1 MLVLAVETATDL
13 SGCALVDETG
23 LLAEVRLLMGR
34 RHAESVAPQMRFVC
48 EQAGVSFSDVDA
60 VAVDVGPGLYTGLRV
75 GLAAAQA
82 LAFALDVGVAEVSS
96 LEALA
101 CGAGSTRGAGTHS
114 RCVLSVLD
122 ARRGEVFWA
131 WSSVTANNEVEEL
144 SRPSVG
150 APQVLAEQI
159 AERASARLDG
169 AKAEPDAPPQ
179 GGAPSEGGMPPV
191 ARGELSGNEVM
202 SSGGG
207 APPHGCEPI
216 LLVGEG
222 ALRYADLL
230 NVPPHTE
237 LAAAELS
244 FPSPAVVALLGRV
257 RAVAGDVVSPE
268 AVQPV
273 YLRSHDAVLPA
284 SSSAAPSS
292 AASRRG

>member
-13 SGCALVDETG
+13 SGCALADETG

-34 RHAESVAPQMRFVC
+34 RHAESLAPQMRFVC

-60 VAVDVGPGLYTGLRV
+60 VAVDVGPGLYTGLRA

-96 LEALA
+96 LEVLA
-101 CGAGSTRGAGTHS
+101 SGAVSTWSSETHYG
-114 RCVLSVLD
+114 CVLSVLD

-131 WSSVTANNEVEEL
+131 WSSVTANNEVAEL

-150 APQVLAEQI
+150 APQILAEHI
-159 AERASARLDG
+159 AERASAQLG
-169 AKAEPDAPPQ
+169 VQLGEAPAEVDAPLQ
-179 GGAPSEGGMPPV
+179 GRVLAEGGASSGAPS
-191 ARGELSGNEVM
+191 GETSGIEEVP
-202 SSGGG
+202 SGGEV
-207 APPHGCEPI
+207 PPQGCEPI

-230 NVPPHTE
+230 TASPHTE

-268 AVQPV
+268 AVKPV
-273 YLRSHDAVLPA
+273 YLRSHDAVP
-284 SSSAAPSS
+284 SAVRSVDP
-292 AASRRG
+292 

>member
-13 SGCALVDETG
+13 SGCALADETG

-34 RHAESVAPQMRFVC
+34 RHAESLAPQMRFVC
-48 EQAGVSFSDVDA
+48 EQAGVSFSDIDA
-60 VAVDVGPGLYTGLRV
+60 VAVDVGPGLYTGLRA

-96 LEALA
+96 LEVLA
-101 CGAGSTRGAGTHS
+101 CGAASTWSSGT
-114 RCVLSVLD
+114 RYGCVLSVLD

-131 WSSVTANNEVEEL
+131 WSSVTANNEAAEL

-150 APQVLAEQI
+150 APQILAEQI
-159 AERASARLDG
+159 AERAPAQMG
-169 AKAEPDAPPQ
+169 EAPAEVDAPPQ
-179 GGAPSEGGMPPV
+179 GRVLAEGGAPSG
-191 ARGELSGNEVM
+191 AASGEMSGIGEVF
-202 SSGGG
+202 SGGE
-207 APPHGCEPI
+207 APSQGCEPI

-230 NVPPHTE
+230 TALPHTE

-273 YLRSHDAVLPA
+273 YLRSHDAVP
-284 SSSAAPSS
+284 SAARS
-292 AASRRG
+292 AGP

>member
-13 SGCALVDETG
+13 SGCALADETG

-34 RHAESVAPQMRFVC
+34 RHAESLAPQMRFVC
-48 EQAGVSFSDVDA
+48 EQAGVSFADVDA
-60 VAVDVGPGLYTGLRV
+60 VAVDVGPGLYTGLRA

-82 LAFALDVGVAEVSS
+82 LAFALDVPVAEVSS
-96 LEALA
+96 LEVLA
-101 CGAGSTRGAGTHS
+101 CGAVSTWSSGTHYG
-114 RCVLSVLD
+114 CVLSVLD

-131 WSSVTANNEVEEL
+131 WSSVTANNEVAEL

-150 APQVLAEQI
+150 APQILAEQI
-159 AERASARLDG
+159 AERASAQLG
-169 AKAEPDAPPQ
+169 AHLGEAPAEVDASLQGRVLAEGGVSSGAPFGETSGIEEVPSGGVPPQ
-179 GGAPSEGGMPPV
+179 
-191 ARGELSGNEVM
+191 
-202 SSGGG
+202 
-207 APPHGCEPI
+207 GCEPI

-230 NVPPHTE
+230 TASPHTE

-268 AVQPV
+268 AVKPV
-273 YLRSHDAVLPA
+273 YLRSHDAVP
-284 SSSAAPSS
+284 SAARSVDP
-292 AASRRG
+292 